1 MLSGPLGAYGV
12 AMRIWSG
19 FGGAQDPS
27 SVARLMVFAAAII
40 FISLLNFIP
49 FVGGVANYTL
59 VLLGVGAMTR
69 ALFLWLIGNP
79 GVAFDVD
86 MKPIQD

>member
-1 MLSGPLGAYGV
+1 
-12 AMRIWSG
+12 
-19 FGGAQDPS
+19 
-27 SVARLMVFAAAII
+27 MVFAAAII

-79 GVAFDVD
+79 GVAFDVG
-86 MKPIQD
+86 